1 MRRHGGHDPAPA
13 TGRRVRAGVSL
24 AAIVV
29 GLVILPVVAFIAAK
43 SRPAHAPPPAQHAH
57 TRPATQ
63 TAPAVSI

>member
-1 MRRHGGHDPAPA
+1 M
-13 TGRRVRAGVSL
+13 SL